1 MTSII
6 PNKNKKEK
14 QRKTKL
20 WPIVFWLMIWQA
32 ASVFVGQEILLASPA
47 AVLKRLFTLVTEPVF
62 WQSLLFSGARIGAG
76 FLLGAAAGIA
86 GAALAGRFSIAEE
99 LLTPLVAAVKAVPVA
114 SFVILILIWI
124 SSKNLSVVISFLMV
138 FPILYTNTRNGLREL
153 DTALLEMTDVFQVPR
168 LVRLRWVI
176 LPQLY
181 PYIRTGCSLSLG
193 LCWKAGTAAEVI
205 GIPNRSIGE
214 HLYQAKIYLDTP
226 GLFAWTAA
234 IVYVSFCLEK
244 AVLKGMDLAEKKDAG
259 DEMREDTIEICHLKK
274 AYGEHVIF
282 SNLTMELKKGAVT
295 CLMAPSGVGK
305 TTLLRIL
312 AGLEQADGGKIGGL
326 EALRKSMVFQEPRL
340 AEELTAAANIQ
351 LAVRRRM
358 FGKEKRSSR
367 HLVEEM
373 EELGL
378 SGCENQAVSELSGG
392 MRQRVAV
399 LRAMRM
405 DADFLLL
412 DEPFRGLDAGTKKKT
427 MNYIRRK
434 GKEKTMLLV
443 THDLEEAEA
452 MGEWICTCSRLD
464 GILEIKRNRK
474 SSTEI

>member
-6 PNKNKKEK
+6 PNKSKKEK
-14 QRKTKL
+14 QKKTKL

-99 LLTPLVAAVKAVPVA
+99 LLTPLVVAVKAVPVA
-114 SFVILILIWI
+114 SFVILILIWV

-153 DTALLEMTDVFQVPR
+153 DTALLEMTDVFQVPWP
-168 LVRLRWVI
+168 VRLRWVI

-234 IVYVSFCLEK
+234 IVCVSFCLEK
-244 AVLKGMDLAEKKDAG
+244 AVLKGMDLAEK
-259 DEMREDTIEICHLKK
+259 
-274 AYGEHVIF
+274 
-282 SNLTMELKKGAVT
+282 
-295 CLMAPSGVGK
+295 
-305 TTLLRIL
+305 
-312 AGLEQADGGKIGGL
+312 
-326 EALRKSMVFQEPRL
+326 
-340 AEELTAAANIQ
+340 
-351 LAVRRRM
+351 RM
-358 FGKEKRSSR
+358 
-367 HLVEEM
+367 LVM
-373 EELGL
+373 
-378 SGCENQAVSELSGG
+378 
-392 MRQRVAV
+392 
-399 LRAMRM
+399 
-405 DADFLLL
+405 
-412 DEPFRGLDAGTKKKT
+412 K
-427 MNYIRRK
+427 
-434 GKEKTMLLV
+434 
-443 THDLEEAEA
+443 
-452 MGEWICTCSRLD
+452 
-464 GILEIKRNRK
+464 
-474 SSTEI
+474 

>member
-14 QRKTKL
+14 QRKTKR

-32 ASVFVGQEILLASPA
+32 VSVFVGQEILLASPA

-76 FLLGAAAGIA
+76 FLLGAAVGIA
-86 GAALAGRFSIAEE
+86 GGALAGRFSIAEE

-114 SFVILILIWI
+114 SFVILILIWV

-168 LVRLRWVI
+168 PVRLRWVI

-244 AVLKGMDLAEKKDAG
+244 AVLKGMDLAEK
-259 DEMREDTIEICHLKK
+259 
-274 AYGEHVIF
+274 
-282 SNLTMELKKGAVT
+282 
-295 CLMAPSGVGK
+295 
-305 TTLLRIL
+305 
-312 AGLEQADGGKIGGL
+312 
-326 EALRKSMVFQEPRL
+326 
-340 AEELTAAANIQ
+340 
-351 LAVRRRM
+351 RM
-358 FGKEKRSSR
+358 
-367 HLVEEM
+367 LVM
-373 EELGL
+373 
-378 SGCENQAVSELSGG
+378 
-392 MRQRVAV
+392 
-399 LRAMRM
+399 
-405 DADFLLL
+405 
-412 DEPFRGLDAGTKKKT
+412 K
-427 MNYIRRK
+427 
-434 GKEKTMLLV
+434 
-443 THDLEEAEA
+443 
-452 MGEWICTCSRLD
+452 
-464 GILEIKRNRK
+464 
-474 SSTEI
+474 

>member
-14 QRKTKL
+14 QRKTKR

-114 SFVILILIWI
+114 SFVILILIWV

-153 DTALLEMTDVFQVPR
+153 DTALLEMTDVFSGSAAGAAALGDSAAAVPIYPDGMFTFPR
-168 LVRLRWVI
+168 PLLEGRNGSRSNRHSEPIHRRASVSGKNISRHTGTLCLDGSDRVR
-176 LPQLY
+176 QL
-181 PYIRTGCSLSLG
+181 LSRKSCFKRNG
-193 LCWKAGTAAEVI
+193 SC
-205 GIPNRSIGE
+205 R
-214 HLYQAKIYLDTP
+214 
-226 GLFAWTAA
+226 
-234 IVYVSFCLEK
+234 
-244 AVLKGMDLAEKKDAG
+244 KKDAG

-274 AYGEHVIF
+274 AYGEHAIF

-295 CLMAPSGVGK
+295 CLMAPSGAGK

-351 LAVRRRM
+351 LAIRRRM

-399 LRAMRM
+399 LRACAWTQISSFWMSRSGDWMRG
-405 DADFLLL
+405 
-412 DEPFRGLDAGTKKKT
+412 RKKKT

-434 GKEKTMLLV
+434 GK
-443 THDLEEAEA
+443 
-452 MGEWICTCSRLD
+452 
-464 GILEIKRNRK
+464 RK
-474 SSTEI
+474 NDASGHA